1 MKFFQLIYIFSMAL
15 FVVSCQQPIASMPQL
30 SKDEIRAEEISQ
42 QRMVDEINSRGGKP
56 KAWRNHKNMRKQF
69 ENVGERIEKA
79 GAEICRE
86 LHLQKN
92 GCYYYFEMNRSDEI
106 NSRADGKNIIIYT
119 GMMRFVENDDEL
131 AAVMGHELAHNL
143 MGHVGAQK
151 KNATLGM
158 LLGAAM
164 DAAAASQGISTYGE
178 ITQAG
183 TEIGMLKYSVDYE
196 KEADYVGL
204 YVMARAGYDIKRAPV
219 FWRRMSIENP
229 QEIYASVTHPSNAE
243 RFVALQ
249 KAVAEIEFKRG
260 RHIPLL
266 PDIKDAVK
274 N

>member
-1 MKFFQLIYIFSMAL
+1 MA
-15 FVVSCQQPIASMPQL
+15 FTPQL
-30 SKDEIRAEEISQ
+30 SKEEIKAEEMSQ
-42 QRMVDEINSRGGKP
+42 QRMVDEINARGGKP

-69 ENVGERIEKA
+69 ESVGERIEKA

-86 LHLQKN
+86 LHLQQN
-92 GCYYYFEMNRSDEI
+92 GCYYYFEMNRSDEL

-131 AAVMGHELAHNL
+131 ATVMSHEFSHNL
-143 MGHVGAQK
+143 MGHVVAQK

-158 LLGAAM
+158 LLGAAV

-183 TEIGMLKYSVDYE
+183 SEIGVLKYSVDFE

-229 QEIYASVTHPSNAE
+229 KEIYASVTHPSNAE

-249 KAVAEIEFKRG
+249 KAVAEIEFKR
-260 RHIPLL
+260 RQHLPLL
-266 PDIKDAVK
+266 PDFKDTAK